1 MDPALF
7 VPVRSTRPRTT
18 HDLTPALAVCHRCP
32 VIRECLAHALL
43 AKEHGAV
50 LVKWIP
56 SVMNIDPADP
66 ALEGF
71 YRKLIEYRLPPLV
84 HTGAE
89 RTFMSSHDEL
99 SDPVRLEYP
108 LKLGVTVIAAH

>member
-50 LVKWIP
+50 W
-56 SVMNIDPADP
+56 
-66 ALEGF
+66 GG
-71 YRKLIEYRLPPLV
+71 EY
-84 HTGAE
+84 
-89 RTFMSSHDEL
+89 L
-99 SDPVRLEYP
+99 SDGRVRQLRAQRRG
-108 LKLGVTVIAAH
+108 LTA